1 MAWNEPGKGRDPW
14 GGGDNGSGRGDGDV
28 DKVVRDLQRK
38 LSGMFGGGGRG
49 NENGSLFTVVA
60 LAAVAL
66 LAWEMVHIV
75 QPGERGV
82 VLRFGAHVATLEPG
96 PAIRMPRPFERVI
109 KVNIE
114 QVSQYSHNAL
124 MLTQD
129 ENIVDV
135 ELAVQYRRG
144 DAAAFLFNVVEPDM
158 TLGQA
163 AESAIREVAG
173 KTTMD
178 LILGEGRSEV
188 ARATQELLQ
197 QTLDQYQAGITVLSV
212 NLVDAQPP
220 EQVQAAFADAIMARE
235 DQVRIINEAE
245 AYANDVI
252 PRARGAAA
260 RQIEEAN
267 AYRESVIARARGEA
281 DRFVRVL
288 TEYERAPV
296 VTRERMYIEAIE
308 DVLAGSHKVIVD
320 IEGNGNLMVLPLD
333 QLMQRAAD
341 SVAPPAVDAQAQS
354 SADAARA
361 ARERQD
367 ARTRGRP

>member
-1 MAWNEPGKGRDPW
+1 MAWNEPGKDRDPW
-14 GGGDNGSGRGDGDV
+14 GGGNNGSGRGDGDV

-38 LSGMFGGGGRG
+38 LSGVFGGGRG
-49 NENGSLFTVVA
+49 NDNGSLFTVIAMV
-60 LAAVAL
+60 AVAV

-96 PAIRMPRPFERVI
+96 PAIRLPRPFERVI
-109 KVNIE
+109 KVDIE
-114 QVSQYSHNAL
+114 QVFQYTHNAL

-135 ELAVQYRRG
+135 ALEVQYRRG
-144 DAAAFLFNVVEPDM
+144 DAAAFLFNVVDPDM

-163 AESAIREVAG
+163 AESAIREVSG

-178 LILGEGRSEV
+178 LMLGEGRAEV
-188 ARATQELLQ
+188 ARATQELVQ
-197 QTLDQYQAGITVLSV
+197 QTLDQYQAGITVVTV

-220 EQVQAAFADAIMARE
+220 EPVQAAFSDAIRARE

-245 AYANDVI
+245 AYSNDVI

-260 RQIEEAN
+260 RQLEEAN

-288 TEYERAPV
+288 AEYERAPA
-296 VTRERMYIEAIE
+296 VTRERMYIEAVQE
-308 DVLAGSHKVIVD
+308 VLAGSHKVIVD
-320 IEGNGNLMVLPLD
+320 LEGSGNLMVLPLD
-333 QLMQRAAD
+333 QLMQRAAE
-341 SVAPPAVDAQAQS
+341 SVVPPPVDAQAQS
-354 SADAARA
+354 TADAARS